1 MTRKSMT
8 RIIQDDASVGAR
20 ALSSCML
27 VAATILLIL
36 GMIAWVYLTHGG

>member
-1 MTRKSMT
+1 MTRKRMT

-27 VAATILLIL
+27 VAITILMVL
-36 GMIAWVYLTHGG
+36 GMIAWVYLTRGG